1 MKKALFSLMMGALLA
16 LSSCTP
22 GPTPTDVPETLTP
35 TLALPT
41 ATAVPPTP
49 TPTPQGRTLLVTS
62 TADSGP
68 GTLRQVMQDAQ
79 PHDTITFDSAIF
91 PPNAPVTISLSTG
104 LPELSQGNLTIDAS
118 NAGVILDGSNRI
130 LILDESLGCLKNHS
144 FFAECG
150 L

>member
-118 NAGVILDGSNRI
+118 NAGVILDGSNI
-130 LILDESLGCLKNHS
+130 TTPNPQH
-144 FFAECG
+144 G
-150 L
+150 LSISSNRNI